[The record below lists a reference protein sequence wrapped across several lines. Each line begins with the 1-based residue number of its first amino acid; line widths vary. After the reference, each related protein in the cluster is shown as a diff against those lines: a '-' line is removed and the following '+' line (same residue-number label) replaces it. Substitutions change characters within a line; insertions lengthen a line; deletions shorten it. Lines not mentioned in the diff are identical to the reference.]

1 MMISYMIDGQGYLIT
16 NREIISAGTLSKNSS
31 SLQNHKMN
39 EFQAF
44 KNKKWQFVSKIVLT
58 YCEKKIVLVTEK
70 NSQLEAEGREFANF

>member
-31 SLQNHKMN
+31 NLQNHKMN

-58 YCEKKIVLVTEK
+58 YVL
-70 NSQLEAEGREFANF
+70 L